1 MRDTDERLSEA
12 VRAMEGLEAP
22 ARAVSDTLSQVFEV
36 AAESLALSLARA
48 ARDGEIS
55 LSELMRAVLAAGQA
69 ASGIGAGSARNAPFS
84 GEAEGGGSG
93 FGASS
98 VSMILNLP
106 TGGGESLVRSEAQ
119 IAQALM
125 RAVQVG
131 RWGG

>member
-1 MRDTDERLSEA
+1 MRDTDEQFGAA
-12 VRAMEGLEAP
+12 VRALEGLEAP
-22 ARAVSDTLSQVFEV
+22 ARAVSDTLSQVFET
-36 AAESLALSLARA
+36 AAESLAVSLARA

-69 ASGIGAGSARNAPFS
+69 ASGIGAGSAQNGPFS
-84 GEAEGGGSG
+84 GETQGGGPG
-93 FGASS
+93 FGASP

-106 TGGGESLVRSEAQ
+106 AGGGESLVRSEAQ

-131 RWGG
+131 RWGS

>member
-1 MRDTDERLSEA
+1 MRDTDEQFGAA
-12 VRAMEGLEAP
+12 VRALEGLEAP
-22 ARAVSDTLSQVFEV
+22 ARAVSDTLSQVFEA
-36 AAESLALSLARA
+36 AAESLAVSLARA

-69 ASGIGAGSARNAPFS
+69 ASEIGQGARS
-84 GEAEGGGSG
+84 GGAAEAEGCTPHWGS
-93 FGASS
+93 API
-98 VSMILNLP
+98 SMILNLP
-106 TGGGESLVRSEAQ
+106 AGGGESLVRSEAQ